1 MKKIHLVSS
10 ILLSINLH
18 GADKAKCE
26 ELFRSAIFNFYLE
39 NSCKFNKHISSAIR
53 KEFGNQNCTE
63 MFSDNDM
70 KKLNSDVLGE
80 SYQKMKKVG
89 RDDFC
94 RSNKNNY
101 DKLQIIYLE
110 SSKQ

>member
-1 MKKIHLVSS
+1 MKKLIVVIS
-10 ILLSINLH
+10 LLLGINLY
-18 GADKAKCE
+18 ATDKAKCE

-39 NSCKFNKHISSAIR
+39 NSCKFDKHISSAIR

-63 MFSDNDM
+63 MFSDADM
-70 KKLNSDVLGE
+70 KKLNSEVLGE

-94 RSNKNNY
+94 KSNKAKY
-101 DKLQIIYLE
+101 DSLQTIYLE
-110 SSKQ
+110 PSKR